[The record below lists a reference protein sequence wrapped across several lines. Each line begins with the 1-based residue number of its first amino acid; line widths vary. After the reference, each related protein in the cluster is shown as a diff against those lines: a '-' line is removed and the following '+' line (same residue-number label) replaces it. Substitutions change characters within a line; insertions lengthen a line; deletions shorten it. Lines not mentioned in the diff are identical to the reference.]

1 MSASGI
7 YDDTPVDQIP
17 ALHQQAYSTFLSGK
31 TRSIEYRKRQI
42 KQLGFLIQDNEDK
55 FVRALEQDF
64 GRPRFETITG
74 ELNPAKQEIN
84 EVYAHLEKWAKPTRV
99 STTFM
104 WKGVKPTVYH
114 EPKGVTLI
122 IGTWNY
128 PVTLLLIPLLG
139 AIAAGC
145 TALVKPAEQA
155 PHTAALINHLLP
167 QYLDTSAYIPVLGAI
182 DQATALLKL
191 KFDHIFYTGSGG
203 IAKIIARAAAEHLT
217 PCTLELGGKSPA
229 VVFDDADIETIA
241 RRIMWAKFTN
251 AGQICISVDYI
262 LVTPETEPKL
272 LAALQR
278 ALDVFK
284 ANAEGGGAVTSLT
297 ANKDYSRV
305 INERHYKRLSG
316 LLDKTKGEIVFG
328 GKRDDQERKIEVTV
342 VRNVKADDALMAD
355 EIFGPILP
363 VVTLPNK
370 DAMIRFIQER
380 ETPLALYVFT
390 QSDKNAQYIRER
402 TRSGGFVHNDV
413 LVHFMIPGLPFGG
426 TGAAGYGSYHGKHT
440 FTTFSHERAAAS
452 VPTWMD
458 TVLASRYP
466 PYTAKKLKMLLF
478 ATGVVI
484 KRPSSGL
491 AAAWGK
497 IWKVLVALVAVAAVR
512 SRL

>member
-1 MSASGI
+1 MASSI
-7 YDDTPVDQIP
+7 YDDTPVDRIP

-31 TRSIEYRKRQI
+31 TRPIEYRKRQI
-42 KQLGFLIQDNEDK
+42 KQLGFLIQDNEDLLC
-55 FVRALEQDF
+55 RALEQDF
-64 GRPRFETITG
+64 GRPRFETVTG

-84 EVYAHLEKWAKPTRV
+84 EVYAHLDQWAKPVRV
-99 STTFM
+99 QTSFT
-104 WKGVKPTVYH
+104 WKGVKPTVYQ
-114 EPKGVTLI
+114 EPKGVVLV

-128 PVTLLLIPLLG
+128 PITLLLIPLLG

-155 PHTAALINHLLP
+155 PHTAALIARLLP
-167 QYLDTSAYIPVLGAI
+167 QYLDPSAFIPVLGAI

-203 IAKIIARAAAEHLT
+203 IAKIVARAAAEHLT
-217 PCTLELGGKSPA
+217 PLTLELGGKSPA
-229 VVFDDADIETIA
+229 VVFDDADIDTIA
-241 RRIMWAKFTN
+241 RRIMWAKYTN
-251 AGQICISVDYI
+251 AGQICISVDYV

-272 LAALQR
+272 IAAMQR
-278 ALDVFK
+278 ALDTFK
-284 ANAEGGGAVTSLT
+284 GGDSVALTS
-297 ANKDYSRV
+297 NENYSRV
-305 INERHYKRLSG
+305 INDRHYRRLTN
-316 LLDKTKGEIVFG
+316 LLDKTQGQIAFG
-328 GKRDDQERKIEVTV
+328 GKRDDHERKIDVTV
-342 VRNVKADDALMAD
+342 VRNVKADDALMSE

-363 VVTLPNK
+363 VVTLPDK

-390 QSDKNAQYIRER
+390 QSNKNAQYVRER

-426 TGAAGYGSYHGKHT
+426 TGAAGYGNYHGKRT
-440 FTTFSHERAAAS
+440 FDTFSHERASAS

-458 TVLASRYP
+458 ALLASRYP

-478 ATGVVI
+478 ATGVVV

-491 AAAWGK
+491 AAAWSK
-497 IWKVLVALVAVAAVR
+497 VWKVLLAVAAIAAIK